1 MFVFLVSLHILVC
14 IWLIVIVLLQAGKGS
29 GLSGLFGGGS
39 APEAIFGG
47 GGDNALKK
55 ITTFSAVVFLIT
67 STLLYVYVA
76 RQGSTSV
83 VRPVAATSTPATQG
97 TTPAASIPT
106 AQTPASQPPTAAK
119 TVAVPAAPVKSA
131 PAAPTAQPVPA
142 PAVQPAASTP
152 APAPAAVPAQP
163 ITPAGK

>member
-1 MFVFLVSLHILVC
+1 MFVILISLHILVC

-47 GGDNALKK
+47 GGDSTLKK
-55 ITTFSAVVFLIT
+55 ITTLSAVLFLIT

-83 VRPVAATSTPATQG
+83 VRPIAAPTAPATPAEA
-97 TTPAASIPT
+97 PAAPGQSKPAAP
-106 AQTPASQPPTAAK
+106 AQSSQAPAPVKP
-119 TVAVPAAPVKSA
+119 VAVKPVPVKSA
-131 PAAPTAQPVPA
+131 PAGTTPA
-142 PAVQPAASTP
+142 QPAAAPVQPTTP
-152 APAPAAVPAQP
+152 
-163 ITPAGK
+163 TGK

>member
-1 MFVFLVSLHILVC
+1 MFVFLVSIHILVC

-55 ITTFSAVVFLIT
+55 ITTVSAVVFLIT

-83 VRPVAATSTPATQG
+83 VRPIAAPASPVQAPAVPG
-97 TTPAASIPT
+97 QSIPAAPVK
-106 AQTPASQPPTAAK
+106 A
-119 TVAVPAAPVKSA
+119 VAVQPTPVKSA
-131 PAAPTAQPVPA
+131 PAAPAAQTAPA

-152 APAPAAVPAQP
+152 APAPAAAPAQS
-163 ITPAGK
+163 K